1 MSDSSAAVSSSP
13 AKSWGSAP
21 QKASPLAWR
30 ALIVL
35 LIGMFMSLIDT
46 TIVNVA
52 LQTIRE
58 HVNGAGQPA
67 AGEDVLSWIISGYA
81 LAFGIALIPA
91 GRLGDRLGHKWVFFS
106 GLALFT
112 VASLACGLAASDVQL
127 IVFRVVQGLAA
138 GTFVPAVTAYIQIL
152 FPGRERGKA
161 FAIMGAVIGASS
173 ALGPITGGLIIQA
186 FGNANGW
193 RLIFGV
199 NVPIGIVALILAVVL
214 IPGTRALAAMGLSPK
229 ERGAS
234 GGVDWIGL
242 LLITGG
248 LVGIL
253 VPLIEGQDK
262 GWPLW
267 TFLVL
272 AAGILLIVL
281 FGVYEVQ
288 HAKRGRS
295 PLVPPHL
302 FSHPAFAGGTVL
314 ALVFFAAFTSIFF
327 TISLLWQAGLGH
339 TALES
344 GLVSTPYAIGF
355 IVTSSQSA
363 RFTQR
368 LGRTTLLIGT
378 AVLTLSLA
386 AVWLILLYVKAAD
399 ITNWDLL
406 APLFLAGAGSGLFI
420 APNSQFIV
428 ATVDR
433 SEAGAASGVIST
445 MQRVGSAIGIAVVGS
460 VLFGIAD
467 LSSIKGEVKKKVT
480 AEVAKR
486 VTAYMK
492 TQGFTSAQ
500 AAANAAKAAAT
511 HFGKILG
518 STIGKQEL
526 ATHFM
531 TAAASAMGVSVL
543 FALAAFALVFVLP
556 RRLSPQWGGS
566 EPGGH

>member
-314 ALVFFAAFTSIFF
+314 ALVFFAT
-327 TISLLWQAGLGH
+327 
-339 TALES
+339 
-344 GLVSTPYAIGF
+344 
-355 IVTSSQSA
+355 
-363 RFTQR
+363 
-368 LGRTTLLIGT
+368 
-378 AVLTLSLA
+378 
-386 AVWLILLYVKAAD
+386 
-399 ITNWDLL
+399 
-406 APLFLAGAGSGLFI
+406 LAGRPRSHRAGVRPGLDAVCDRI
-420 APNSQFIV
+420 HRHLV
-428 ATVDR
+428 AECSFYATAWANDTAHRNRGPDPVARSSVVDPSVR
-433 SEAGAASGVIST
+433 QGSRHHQLGFAGAALLGWRR
-445 MQRVGSAIGIAVVGS
+445 QRTFHRA
-460 VLFGIAD
+460 
-467 LSSIKGEVKKKVT
+467 
-480 AEVAKR
+480 
-486 VTAYMK
+486 
-492 TQGFTSAQ
+492 
-500 AAANAAKAAAT
+500 
-511 HFGKILG
+511 
-518 STIGKQEL
+518 EL
-526 ATHFM
+526 AVH
-531 TAAASAMGVSVL
+531 
-543 FALAAFALVFVLP
+543 
-556 RRLSPQWGGS
+556 RRYRGS
-566 EPGGH
+566 